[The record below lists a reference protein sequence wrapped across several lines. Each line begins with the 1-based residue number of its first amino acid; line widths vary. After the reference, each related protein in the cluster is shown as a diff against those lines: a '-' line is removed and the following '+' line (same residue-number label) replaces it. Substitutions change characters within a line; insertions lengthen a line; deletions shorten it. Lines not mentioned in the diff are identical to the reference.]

1 MENNKEP
8 RAGIS
13 RQQFLQ
19 YTAGAGAAMLLSSLE
34 GLALETPQK
43 KLLVALIGCGSVS
56 NRYIP
61 HLQTSSL
68 IQIVSLCDIKY
79 ERALAQNKQYNVNAA
94 TYPHIDQM
102 LKGVPFDMMVTLT
115 DTVSYTHLT

>member
-1 MENNKEP
+1 MENNKET

-43 KLLVALIGCGSVS
+43 
-56 NRYIP
+56 
-61 HLQTSSL
+61 
-68 IQIVSLCDIKY
+68 
-79 ERALAQNKQYNVNAA
+79 
-94 TYPHIDQM
+94 
-102 LKGVPFDMMVTLT
+102 
-115 DTVSYTHLT
+115 